1 MLTQP
6 LFDKLRQLRL
16 PGFRAA
22 LEEQLQNPH
31 YAELSF
37 EERLTFLVDREC
49 TRRQNNRLQRHLKA
63 ARLALPATIE
73 DLDFSPSRGI
83 DRKLVLELAQGDWI
97 HRHLN
102 VIILGPTGVGKT
114 FFSCA
119 LGHVACRQGFTVR
132 YQRTSR
138 LLHDITLSHVDGSYP
153 KLLNSLARV
162 QLLLF
167 DDWLRDPLTINQAH
181 DLLEVLD
188 DRHGRCSTL
197 VATQVP
203 VEDWHARFPDPTIAD
218 AILDRVVHIA
228 YRLQL
233 KGESQRKLRS
243 PLTMPST

>member
-1 MLTQP
+1 M
-6 LFDKLRQLRL
+6 
-16 PGFRAA
+16 
-22 LEEQLQNPH
+22 
-31 YAELSF
+31 
-37 EERLTFLVDREC
+37 
-49 TRRQNNRLQRHLKA
+49 QRHLKA
-63 ARLALPATIE
+63 ARLGPPATIQ
-73 DLDFSPSRGI
+73 DLDLSPSRGI
-83 DRKLVLELAQGDWI
+83 DRKIVLELTQGDWI

-102 VIILGPTGVGKT
+102 VIILDPTGVGKT
-114 FFSCA
+114 FPACA
-119 LGHVACRQGFTVR
+119 LGHVACRQGLKVR

-138 LLHDITLSHVDGSYP
+138 LLRHITLSHVDGSYP

-167 DDWLRDPLTINQAH
+167 DDWLRDPLTTNQAH

-218 AILDRVVHIA
+218 AILDRVVHTA

>member
-1 MLTQP
+1 M
-6 LFDKLRQLRL
+6 
-16 PGFRAA
+16 
-22 LEEQLQNPH
+22 
-31 YAELSF
+31 
-37 EERLTFLVDREC
+37 
-49 TRRQNNRLQRHLKA
+49 
-63 ARLALPATIE
+63 PATIE
-73 DLDFSPSRGI
+73 DLDFSPSPGI
-83 DRKLVLELAQGDWI
+83 DRQLVLELAQGEWI

-102 VIILGPTGVGKT
+102 AIILGPTGVGKT
-114 FFSCA
+114 FLACA
-119 LGHVACRQGFTVR
+119 LGHVASRQSFTIR
-132 YQRTSR
+132 YRRTSR

-218 AILDRVVHIA
+218 AILDRVVHTA